1 MIKFA
6 SFILALSLTSTV
18 SANQD
23 LLTMYERAKQYD
35 PLFSQTTYQKS
46 VAEQLWW
53 QRMGTLLPQLSASA
67 QTSKNTLNNNRRTYQ
82 GTGKQDYWRHSF
94 NLNLTQ
100 PIIRWDA
107 WVQLDQADN
116 EIAQRTAE
124 VYAAEQSLMLR
135 VAEAYFNVLAS
146 QDQLT
151 FAKAEKTAIKQQLE
165 QVKAEVLGGLKSKTA
180 QYEAQAAYSKAVAR
194 EIETTKTLD
203 ANKELLKEIVGEID
217 INLKTLGVSIALVK
231 PAPEDIQEWVLT
243 SIQNNLD
250 IISSFNRLEISRKE
264 IQRQWGG
271 HIPSVDL
278 VGQYNI
284 THDESSFGLQG
295 DTSSIGLQF
304 TIPLFEGGTTTAR
317 IKQAEYEYK
326 ISEQK
331 LETIKRQVK
340 KEIRNAYRGIISD
353 ISQVHAYKAA
363 IISAEQALE
372 GTKVEFSQGTKTM
385 FDVLSE
391 QRYLYKNK
399 ADHAQAR
406 YNYLLNSLRLKKWAS
421 SLIVEDIQSINA
433 LLK

>member
-1 MIKFA
+1 MIKFS
-6 SFILALSLTSTV
+6 SFVIWLSLASTV

-23 LLTMYERAKQYD
+23 LLIMYERAKQYD

-46 VAEQLWW
+46 IAEQLWW
-53 QRMGTLLPQLSASA
+53 QRMGTLLPQLSATA

-82 GTGKQDYWRHSF
+82 GNGRQNYWNHSF
-94 NLNLTQ
+94 SLNLTQ

-146 QDQLT
+146 QDQLA
-151 FAKAEKTAIKQQLE
+151 FAQAEKTAIKQQLD
-165 QVKAEVLGGLKSKTA
+165 QVKAEVFGGLKSKTA

-194 EIETTKTLD
+194 KIETTKTLD
-203 ANKELLKEIVGEID
+203 ANKELLKEIVGDID
-217 INLKTLGVSIALVK
+217 INLKSLEASIALVSPIPK
-231 PAPEDIQEWVLT
+231 DIQEWVII

-250 IISSFNRLEISRKE
+250 IIASFNRLEISRKE

-278 VGQYNI
+278 VGKYNV
-284 THDESSFGLQG
+284 TQNESTFGLQG
-295 DTSSIGLQF
+295 DKSSIGLQF
-304 TIPLFEGGTTTAR
+304 TIPLFEGGTTTAK
-317 IKQAEYEYK
+317 IKQAEYEHK

-363 IISAEQALE
+363 IISAEQALK

-391 QRYLYKNK
+391 QRYLYKSK

>member
-1 MIKFA
+1 MFLL
-6 SFILALSLTSTV
+6 SVSSALF
-18 SANQD
+18 ANQD
-23 LLTMYERAKQYD
+23 LLTIYERAKQYD
-35 PLFSQTTYQKS
+35 PVFSQTQYQKS

-53 QRMGTLLPQLSASA
+53 QRMGVLLPQLSASA
-67 QTSKNTLNNNRRTYQ
+67 QSSKNTLKNNRRTYQ
-82 GTGKQDYWRHSF
+82 GNGRQDYWNHSF
-94 NLNLTQ
+94 SLNLTQ

-124 VYAAEQSLMLR
+124 TYAAEQSLMLR

-146 QDQLT
+146 QDQLA
-151 FAKAEKTAIKQQLE
+151 FAQAEKTAITQQLN
-165 QVKAEVLGGLKSKTA
+165 QVKAEVIGGIKSKTA

-194 EIETTKTLD
+194 VVETTKTLD
-203 ANKELLKEIVGEID
+203 ANKELLKEIVGDID
-217 INLKTLGVSIALVK
+217 IHLKTLETSIDLVR
-231 PAPEDIQEWVLT
+231 PVPEDIHEWVIT

-250 IISSFNRLEISRKE
+250 IISSFNRVEISRKE

-278 VGQYNI
+278 VGKYNV
-284 THDESSFGLQG
+284 THNESTFGLQG

-304 TIPLFEGGTTTAR
+304 TIPLFSGGTVSAQ
-317 IKQAEYEYK
+317 IKQAEYNYK

-331 LETIKRQVK
+331 LETVKRQVK

-353 ISQVHAYKAA
+353 ISQVHAYQAA
-363 IISAEQALE
+363 IISAEQALQ

-391 QRYLYKNK
+391 QRYLYRSK

-421 SLIVEDIQSINA
+421 SLILEDIQSINT